1 MLQVELSSENPFI
14 RDTQCTCKA
23 GLGHCNHLLGLLYT
37 LAQSLKMEHKSVP
50 PRTSK
55 TSLPQTWHV
64 PSRTLGLKPK
74 PISTVSVSKVKP
86 PNSSTLRVNRTSEGI
101 LPNVYCPVP
110 VPLPCGEFEENLR
123 ENLKASG
130 SRSHMFKLLTA
141 SNQQK
146 KLVTTEFG
154 DLPLGSVL
162 SYQLPQQ
169 TVSFEEHPTL
179 PLPPQ
184 PCSYATVLNQEEHD
198 FYGGLIITPEDSLHL
213 ESGTRD
219 QSSITWHRLRAERIT
234 STSFK
239 RVCSRVKDFEKL
251 AADMTAKQTIQ
262 TKAMKRGIQLEPV
275 AAAEYEKLTGNK
287 LFPCGLIINHHAPHL
302 GASPDR
308 KVVDLTADPV
318 HGLLEIKCP
327 NKDSFKNCSYLTNAA
342 GNYTL
347 KKTHEYYYQIVGQM
361 GISGFTWC
369 DFFVKCN
376 SDYHLE
382 RIHFNKDEWEEL
394 KCKLDFFFFFSCFL
408 PVLCNKRV

>member
-1 MLQVELSSENPFI
+1 MLQLGLSSENPYI
-14 RDTQCTCKA
+14 QDTHCTCKA

-37 LAQSLKMEHKSVP
+37 LAHYLKMGHKSVP

-74 PISTVSVSKVKP
+74 SISTVSVSKLKP
-86 PNSSTLRVNRTSEGI
+86 PNSSTHKVNRTSVRI
-101 LPNVYCPVP
+101 LPNIYCPVP
-110 VPLPCGEFEENLR
+110 VPLPCGEFEDNLR
-123 ENLKASG
+123 ENLETSG
-130 SRSHMFKLLTA
+130 SRSHMLKLLTA
-141 SNQQK
+141 SKQQQS
-146 KLVTTEFG
+146 LVTTEFG
-154 DLPLGSVL
+154 NLPFGSVL

-184 PCSYATVLNQEEHD
+184 PCSYATVLNQQEHD

-251 AADMTAKQTIQ
+251 AADRTAKKSVQ

-275 AAAEYEKLTGNK
+275 AAAEYEKITGNK

-327 NKDSFKNCSYLTNAA
+327 NKDSFKDCSCLTNAA

-347 KKTHEYYYQIVGQM
+347 KKTHEYYHQIVGQM

-369 DFFVKCN
+369 DFFVKCKN
-376 SDYHLE
+376 DYHLE
-382 RIHFNKDEWEEL
+382 RIYFNRDEWEEL
-394 KCKLDFFFFFSCFL
+394 KCKLDFFFFNCYL
-408 PVLCNKRV
+408 PVLCNKSV